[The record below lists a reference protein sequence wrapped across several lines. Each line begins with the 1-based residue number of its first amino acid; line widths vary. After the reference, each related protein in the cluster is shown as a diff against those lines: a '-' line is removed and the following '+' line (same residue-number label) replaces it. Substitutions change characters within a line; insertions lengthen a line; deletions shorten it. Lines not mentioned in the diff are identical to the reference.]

1 MKLDNL
7 QMLAVS
13 MGSRAEA
20 LNRRDVGLSLSNAS
34 AEFGYFAKR
43 LDAEIQKLE
52 RPRWG
57 YFFVAVLGSS
67 LLVVPTG
74 NWYWDLTFRVMG
86 GVLVLSAAL

>member
-13 MGSRAEA
+13 MGNRSEA
-20 LNRRDVGLSLSNAS
+20 LTKCDPRLPSNYS

-57 YFFVAVLGSS
+57 YFFIAVLGSS

-74 NWYWDLTFRVMG
+74 NWYWDLAFRVMG